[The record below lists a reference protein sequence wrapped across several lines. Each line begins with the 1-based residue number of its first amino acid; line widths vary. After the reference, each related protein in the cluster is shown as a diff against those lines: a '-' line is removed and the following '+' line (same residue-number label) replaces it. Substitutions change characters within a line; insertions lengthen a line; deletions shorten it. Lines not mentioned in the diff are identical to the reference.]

1 MDLAGETRG
10 AGDVQR
16 EIEQI
21 LLLLARPRKLR
32 EILGGDDDV
41 AGRAGHL
48 ALARA
53 FERLAVRLG
62 EVEQA
67 LAGRPPHL
75 LDVVAVGRDEADQ
88 GHTAKLRWRSAA
100 AFMSARASLSPASVV

>member
-21 LLLLARPRKLR
+21 LLLLARPRQLR

-48 ALARA
+48 ALASP
-53 FERLAVRLG
+53 FERLAVRLS
-62 EVEQA
+62 EIEQP
-67 LAGRPPHL
+67 LAGRAAHF
-75 LDVVAVGRDEADQ
+75 LDMVAVGGDEADQ
-88 GHTAKLRWRSAA
+88 GHAAKFSWRWAA
-100 AFMSARASLSPASVV
+100 ASIRARASVSSASI

>member
-1 MDLAGETRG
+1 MDLAGEPRG
-10 AGDVQR
+10 AGDVPG

-21 LLLLARPRKLR
+21 LFLLAGRRKLG

-48 ALARA
+48 ALARP

-62 EVEQA
+62 EVEQP
-67 LAGRPPHL
+67 LAGRAAHF
-75 LDVVAVGRDEADQ
+75 LDVVAVGGDEADQ
-88 GHTAKLRWRSAA
+88 GHAAKSSWRLAA
-100 AFMSARASLSPASVV
+100 ASIRARASASSAPVV